1 MKQPD
6 AERRKVVAINLAD
19 AELAT
24 ELVIPENKYVMN
36 DAALFGG
43 HLLTTYLCDAHTQM
57 RRFTL
62 DGTADG
68 TDQLPG
74 IGSAKAWHRAGQLE
88 NKQNVFDDFIAVSEF
103 LITQGITMETGLV
116 VQGESNGGLVVDAV
130 VNQRPD
136 LYAAALPGRK
146 LSDRFGASVSALR
159 VQ

>member
-1 MKQPD
+1 
-6 AERRKVVAINLAD
+6 
-19 AELAT
+19 
-24 ELVIPENKYVMN
+24 
-36 DAALFGG
+36 
-43 HLLTTYLCDAHTQM
+43 M

-74 IGSAKAWHRAGQLE
+74 IGSAKVWHRAGQLE